1 MSFQQGLSGLN
12 GAAKS
17 LDVIGNNVANAST
30 VGFKQSQTQF
40 ADMYANSMNRSGNSP
55 VGIGV
60 TVANVAQQFTQG
72 NISSSNNPLDI
83 AINGD
88 GFFQMA
94 GSLEDKS
101 PMYGRNGQFQLDK
114 SGYIVNPSMNGAYLM
129 GWAAGASGGDPV
141 PLQIDTSSIPAT
153 TTTSISTKVNLDSR
167 LSKPTTTP
175 FNAADPTTYNNS
187 TGVTIYDSLGNPYS
201 VQTYYVK
208 HDPDTTVTPPTTSW
222 DVYAK
227 VGDQTLVTTS
237 GGTTPLSLGTMKFDS
252 TGSLIGVFDSTGTQ
266 ITSGL
271 MSLDLTAAG
280 PNANIAAGGGNF
292 ASAITLSYAG
302 STQTGSAFVNLA
314 QNQNG
319 MPPGTL
325 SSFSIDKDGNIVGSY
340 SNQQTKNLGTVVLVN
355 FANPNGLQPLG
366 NNLYAATGAA
376 GSPLVGKP
384 STGTFGSLQAR
395 AVEDSNVDLTAEL
408 VNMIVAQRV
417 YQANS
422 QTIKVQ
428 DTVLQTLVSLR

>member
-17 LDVIGNNVANAST
+17 LDVIGNNVSNAST

-60 TVANVAQQFTQG
+60 TVANVSQQFTQG
-72 NISSSNNPLDI
+72 NITSSANPLDI

-88 GFFQMA
+88 GFFQVA
-94 GSLEDKS
+94 ASLDNKS

-114 SGYIVNPSMNGAYLM
+114 NGYIVNPSMNGAYLM
-129 GWAAGASGGDPV
+129 GWAAGASGGDPTA
-141 PLQIDTSSIPAT
+141 LQIDTSAIPAT
-153 TTTSISTKVNLDSR
+153 PTTTITTKVNLDSR
-167 LSKPTTTP
+167 VTAIPATTV
-175 FNAADPTTYNNS
+175 FNANDPTTYNNS

-201 VQTYYVK
+201 VQTYYSK
-208 HDPDTTVTPPTTSW
+208 AAPTGTPPTTTW
-222 DVYAK
+222 TVYAK
-227 VGDQTLVTTS
+227 VDSTTLTS
-237 GGTTPLSLGTMKFDS
+237 GTPAAPLAVGTMTFDATGALTSTTGLTLSTATLGTVVKA
-252 TGSLIGVFDSTGTQ
+252 GGVF
-266 ITSGL
+266 
-271 MSLDLTAAG
+271 
-280 PNANIAAGGGNF
+280 ANPIN
-292 ASAITLSYAG
+292 ISYAG

-325 SSFSIDKDGNIVGSY
+325 SSFSIDKDGSIIGSY

-366 NNLYAATGAA
+366 NNLYQATGAA

-384 STGTFGSLQAR
+384 TTGTFGTLQAR

>member
-30 VGFKQSQTQF
+30 VGFKSAQAQF

-60 TVANVAQQFTQG
+60 TVANVQQAFTQG
-72 NISSSNNPLDI
+72 NVTTTNNPLDI

-88 GFFQMA
+88 GFFRMQ
-94 GSLEDKS
+94 GSLTDSS

-114 SGYIVNPSMNGAYLM
+114 NGYIINPSEKGAFLT
-129 GWAAGASGGDPV
+129 GWLGTVTGGDPV
-141 PLQIDTSSIPAT
+141 PLKIDTSNIPAT
-153 TTTSISTKVNLDSR
+153 ATTAVTTNLNLDSR
-167 LSKPTTTP
+167 LTAIVPATTP
-175 FNAADPTTYNNS
+175 FSPTNSASYNS
-187 TGVTIYDSLGNPYS
+187 TTGVTVYDSLGNSYN

-208 HDPDTTVTPPTTSW
+208 NATTSTATATNW
-222 DVYAK
+222 DVYATINGVPYPTAATQAK
-227 VGDQTLVTTS
+227 VGTLTFDNTGVLTS
-237 GGTTPLSLGTMKFDS
+237 AQPAGT
-252 TGSLIGVFDSTGTQ
+252 
-266 ITSGL
+266 
-271 MSLDLTAAG
+271 LTAANL
-280 PNANIAAGGGNF
+280 NANNVLPGATFAAG
-292 ASAITLSYAG
+292 ITLDYTG
-302 STQTGSAFVNLA
+302 TTQTGQAFTPVA

-319 MPPGTL
+319 KAPGVL
-325 SSFSIDKDGNIVGSY
+325 SSFAIGKDGLIQGSY
-340 SNQQTKNLGTVVLVN
+340 SNGDTKTLGQVLLVN

-366 NNLYAATGAA
+366 SNLYTATSDA
-376 GSPLVGKP
+376 GSPLIGTP
-384 STGTFGSLQAR
+384 TTGQFGVLQAR
-395 AVEDSNVDLTAEL
+395 AVEDSNVDLTTEL

-428 DTVLQTLVSLR
+428 DTVLQTLISLR